1 MKLNSLSKS
10 MSVMAVAVIASL
22 AFAGC
27 GGESSSDGGK
37 ASAPVEK
44 QLVRISSNQIEAHPD
59 VRALKVF
66 EQEVEKKLGDKFDIQ
81 IYPNATLGAN
91 EKVLELVKQ
100 GSVQFL
106 VLSTA
111 NIETF
116 DPLYSLFSIPY
127 VFTSEEVYE
136 KYISDPETIKK
147 LNVNEAKNGFS
158 TMVAFTAGTRNFYS
172 IDPIRSVEDMKGK
185 KIRVQASPT
194 NVAMLEALGAAATPM
209 AYGDVYSALQQHVI
223 DGAENAESTL
233 TDMKHGEVC
242 KYFSY
247 DMHQMSPDMLVGSY
261 KFLQTLTPEERK
273 VFDEAAEVARAEE
286 FKLWH
291 EHTKIA
297 IDKAKKELGV
307 EFITVNVDEFREKV
321 LPLHQDIM
329 EKNPAIKP
337 MYEEIMKLQQ
347 GK

>member
-1 MKLNSLSKS
+1 MKHNVFAKSLSL
-10 MSVMAVAVIASL
+10 MAAAVMAATL
-22 AFAGC
+22 AGC
-27 GGESSSDGGK
+27 GDDSSSG
-37 ASAPVEK
+37 SQSK

-59 VRALKVF
+59 VQALKVF
-66 EQEVEKKLGDKFDIQ
+66 EREVEKKLGDKFDIQ

-91 EKVLELVKQ
+91 EKVLELIKQ

-127 VFTSEEVYE
+127 VFTSEEEYE

-147 LNVNEAKNGFS
+147 LNVNEAKNGFT
-158 TMVAFTAGTRNFYS
+158 TMTAFTAGTRNFYS
-172 IDPIRSVEDMKGK
+172 IKPIRSVEDLAGK

-194 NVAMLEALGAAATPM
+194 NVAMMEAFGAAATPM
-209 AYGDVYSALQQHVI
+209 AYGDVYSALQQSVI
-223 DGAENAESTL
+223 DGAENSEIAL

-261 KFLQTLTPEERK
+261 KFLETLTPEERK
-273 VFDEAAEVARAEE
+273 VFDDAAEAARVEE

-291 EHTKIA
+291 QHTDEA
-297 IDKAKKELGV
+297 IEKAKNDMGV
-307 EFITVNVDEFREKV
+307 EFITVDVNAFREKV
-321 LPLHQDIM
+321 LPLHQTILQQ
-329 EKNPAIKP
+329 NPVIKP
-337 MYEEIMKLQQ
+337 MYDEIVKLNESN
-347 GK
+347 